1 MPFRFSSYLR
11 PNSAHRSFAAASVDS
26 PIDAG
31 RLAAHGA
38 ILAWFGVLSAWLFYG
53 GLPPT
58 VAEFIA
64 GDWLGFGLL
73 AIVLAATAFI
83 PWPVWRALIKGSG
96 YTWIFALGIA
106 VLACVAGNLGR
117 LLWYPSGKIT
127 FGLVG
132 LLLKPFLAVTIANS
146 ATMELGTSKFSV
158 EIAPQCSGFEGAGL
172 MLIFGIVWLAI
183 SRRDFRFP
191 QAWLLVPAGIAA
203 AYLLNGVR
211 LAALIMIGD
220 AGFGS
225 IALGGFHSQAGWI
238 AFNALAL
245 AFAVGARRLPW
256 FALRRPI
263 AIASVAAGSSPSAG
277 VQRNS
282 VAPFLVPF
290 LAILAASMLSRAG
303 SAGFEWLYPLR
314 FFAAGAVI
322 WSFRSEYRKLDW
334 RCTWLGPAIGAA
346 VFVLWI
352 ALDSTGSSNPV
363 TAAALGSAGPVARFG
378 WIAIRAVAAIV
389 TVPIAEELAFRG
401 FLLRRIVSSDFETI
415 DPRRVTIIAVAASSL
430 AFGLMHGDRWVA
442 GAIAGAAYA
451 FAYRYRARIGD
462 AVIAHAVTNALLAA
476 WVITRGAWGLW

>member
-1 MPFRFSSYLR
+1 VSAAAQPLRVPHGPPAEPPAHLAPFLPSRKSRRLGFTPRLLLLAALFVLELCVITLCLDTERFHGASGITGFIFQWVAWLLRAVVAFAVAFPILEYLR
-11 PNSAHRSFAAASVDS
+11 PNSVHRSFAAASIDS

-38 ILAWFGVLSAWLFYG
+38 ILSWFGVLSAWLFYG
-53 GLPPT
+53 GLPQT

-106 VLACVAGNLGR
+106 VFACVAGNLGR

-127 FGLVG
+127 FGLVSF
-132 LLLKPFLAVTIANS
+132 LLKPFVAVTIANS
-146 ATMELGTSKFSV
+146 AAMELGTSKFSV

-172 MLIFGIVWLAI
+172 MLIFGIVWLVI

-211 LAALIMIGD
+211 LAALIMIGN

-263 AIASVAAGSSPSAG
+263 AVASVAAGP
-277 VQRNS
+277 
-282 VAPFLVPF
+282 
-290 LAILAASMLSRAG
+290 
-303 SAGFEWLYPLR
+303 
-314 FFAAGAVI
+314 
-322 WSFRSEYRKLDW
+322 
-334 RCTWLGPAIGAA
+334 
-346 VFVLWI
+346 
-352 ALDSTGSSNPV
+352 
-363 TAAALGSAGPVARFG
+363 
-378 WIAIRAVAAIV
+378 
-389 TVPIAEELAFRG
+389 
-401 FLLRRIVSSDFETI
+401 
-415 DPRRVTIIAVAASSL
+415 
-430 AFGLMHGDRWVA
+430 
-442 GAIAGAAYA
+442 
-451 FAYRYRARIGD
+451 
-462 AVIAHAVTNALLAA
+462 
-476 WVITRGAWGLW
+476 